1 MSKGDKDSYLYRN
14 CILLTI
20 NIINKLYSI
29 LEDLNYYAIKER
41 GGLGG

>member
-41 GGLGG
+41 AG